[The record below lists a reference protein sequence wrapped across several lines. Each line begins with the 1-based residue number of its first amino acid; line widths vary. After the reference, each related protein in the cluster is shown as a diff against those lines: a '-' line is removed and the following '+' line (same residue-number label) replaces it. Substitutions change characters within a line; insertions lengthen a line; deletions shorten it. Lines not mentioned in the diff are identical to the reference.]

1 MAKKWNFRCRKEDF
15 AVAMNGTLFFQ
26 NDDGVY
32 TPVGYINDADITVE
46 EEYVYIIFKGR
57 IYTKAGYGTVKNI
70 T

>member
-32 TPVGYINDADITVE
+32 TPVGYINE
-46 EEYVYIIFKGR
+46 ENGR
-57 IYTKAGYGTVKNI
+57 CIHAQKEKSDD
-70 T
+70 